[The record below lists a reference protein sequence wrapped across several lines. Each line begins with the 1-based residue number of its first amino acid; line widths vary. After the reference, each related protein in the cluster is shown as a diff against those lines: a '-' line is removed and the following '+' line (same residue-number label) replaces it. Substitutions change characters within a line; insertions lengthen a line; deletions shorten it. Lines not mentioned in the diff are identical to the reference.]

1 MSLIKKK
8 DSSANKKVYLLSD
21 KLSFSAQEAYRSL
34 RTNVTFV
41 LPGEGCKCIGITSP
55 TPGDGKSTTAAN
67 LAISLGQIGK
77 RVILVDCD
85 MRLPTVA
92 TKFRVPATPGL
103 SDFLVGHARIE
114 EVIRVS
120 ERHNIHLLP
129 AGNIPPEPTA
139 LLESRQFECLIAAFR
154 ENYDYILIDLPPV
167 VTVPDAVILAKRLD
181 GYLLTVREKQT
192 ENRAIK
198 EMLRRLQVAGAN
210 TLGFVITGAD
220 AHGGKYKYSGKYK
233 DRYKYGYYR
242 YGGQNKK

>member
-1 MSLIKKK
+1 MSLMKRKETP
-8 DSSANKKVYLLSD
+8 ANKKVYLLSE
-21 KLSFSAQEAYRSL
+21 KLTFSAQEAYRSL

-92 TKFRVPATPGL
+92 AKFRVPATPGL

-114 EVIRVS
+114 DVIRPS
-120 ERHNIHLLP
+120 EKYNIHLLP

-139 LLESRQFECLIAAFR
+139 LLESRQLERLFAAFR
-154 ENYDYILIDLPPV
+154 ENYDYILVDLPPV
-167 VTVPDAVILAKRLD
+167 VTVPDAVILAKLLD
-181 GYLLTVREKQT
+181 GYLLTVCEKQT
-192 ENRAIK
+192 EHRAVK
-198 EMLRRLQVAGAN
+198 EMLRRLKVAGAN
-210 TLGFVITGAD
+210 TLGFVVTGSAAND
-220 AHGGKYKYSGKYK
+220 GKYGGKYKKQYQYGSYRYSGQYK
-233 DRYKYGYYR
+233 K
-242 YGGQNKK
+242 